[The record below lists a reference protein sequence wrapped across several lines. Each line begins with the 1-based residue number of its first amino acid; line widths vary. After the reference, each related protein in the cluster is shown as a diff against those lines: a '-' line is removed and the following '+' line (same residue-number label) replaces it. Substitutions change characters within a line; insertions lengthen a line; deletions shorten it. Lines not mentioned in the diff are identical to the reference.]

1 MWVKD
6 LGSSRLELAVR
17 EALGLYT
24 QDILSPGDR
33 TAVFVWGTT
42 ALRRVHMSSNAERF
56 VEEVGRIGP
65 PPTLSGDA
73 FPWDSDVATAFESIY
88 MSLDNQDRFE
98 EGEENWTPEERS
110 DRLVLLF
117 TDGDFLIDAEQMSR
131 LDVALGEF
139 RRRGLVIY
147 PVGVGSRTG
156 VNVDTV
162 LTDYVRGVDYDDTL
176 VADLEG
182 QRTRLGVEG
191 IGMLEQRTG
200 GRSFIRR
207 RVANIV
213 GHLPSQC
220 RRLPPQHLLP
230 ARPGRGQAG
239 GLAVG
244 RPARHLRL
252 RCRHALLLSRRPG
265 GCAHRRV
272 SHCGRPASGMRRRWQ
287 RPRQGRLGAHVPDDV
302 PGELRQ
308 VADEEEAACD
318 RASDPGLE
326 TPGCRHDIVAN
337 PGVSS
342 QDDRHPGDP
351 QIITDAPVHHV
362 GLTTPDQV
370 AVHGAAHPH
379 LATAG
384 HDVSPSQCP
393 R

>member
-1 MWVKD
+1 MLVAIAAARPFWIYGGSSFKRGDVDVVVAIDASASMWVKD

-200 GRSFIRR
+200 GRSFIVDGSQISSGTFLRNVVDSHR
-207 RVANIV
+207 SISFQLVPAEDKQEVWQWVVLLAIFVFVAAM
-213 GHLPSQC
+213 LFY
-220 RRLPPQHLLP
+220 
-230 ARPGRGQAG
+230 
-239 GLAVG
+239 
-244 RPARHLRL
+244 
-252 RCRHALLLSRRPG
+252 
-265 GCAHRRV
+265 
-272 SHCGRPASGMRRRWQ
+272 
-287 RPRQGRLGAHVPDDV
+287 
-302 PGELRQ
+302 
-308 VADEEEAACD
+308 
-318 RASDPGLE
+318 
-326 TPGCRHDIVAN
+326 
-337 PGVSS
+337 
-342 QDDRHPGDP
+342 
-351 QIITDAPVHHV
+351 
-362 GLTTPDQV
+362 
-370 AVHGAAHPH
+370 
-379 LATAG
+379 
-384 HDVSPSQCP
+384 
-393 R
+393 

>member
-1 MWVKD
+1 MDSFTGLFRESVEFANPEYLAIVPIAGLLLAFGLVVFALRLQLRPARTEGSSYPVFGHIKFWFLAIGALVLVAIAAARPFWIYGGSSFKRGDVDVVVAIDASASMWVKD

-182 QRTRLGVEG
+182 QHTRLGVEG

-200 GRSFIRR
+200 GRSFIVDGSQISSGTFLRNVVDSHR
-207 RVANIV
+207 SISFQLVPAEDKQEVWQWVVLLAIFVFVAAM
-213 GHLPSQC
+213 LFY
-220 RRLPPQHLLP
+220 
-230 ARPGRGQAG
+230 
-239 GLAVG
+239 
-244 RPARHLRL
+244 
-252 RCRHALLLSRRPG
+252 
-265 GCAHRRV
+265 
-272 SHCGRPASGMRRRWQ
+272 
-287 RPRQGRLGAHVPDDV
+287 
-302 PGELRQ
+302 
-308 VADEEEAACD
+308 
-318 RASDPGLE
+318 
-326 TPGCRHDIVAN
+326 
-337 PGVSS
+337 
-342 QDDRHPGDP
+342 
-351 QIITDAPVHHV
+351 
-362 GLTTPDQV
+362 
-370 AVHGAAHPH
+370 
-379 LATAG
+379 
-384 HDVSPSQCP
+384 
-393 R
+393 